1 MNRHVPLFPVDSAV
15 LGVVGSE
22 FNPSVTPPNCFAQG
36 LLKADGT
43 LDPSVPSQVVKF
55 SNLDSPQL
63 KVVALHGR
71 ISRYGVMSSK
81 VNPAVALSATFNGGH
96 VSNAVFGTIEP
107 VTTKDK
113 TICAWPG
120 IHATFGMFPEAQLLH
135 QPEQEQARWRC
146 TEVVIGNTRWSP
158 SYIWGSEPATA
169 TVSRSTFFRYNFTT
183 NETFVEFIAT
193 DNDPFRGLS
202 GRFGGPG
209 DYHEVVA
216 PSVHRITIT
225 PDRGTISM
233 HVAGSVITPS
243 IKEVKQAEE
252 MFMECDALLQSKFG
266 VIEWLEDH
274 CVEPARDVNAV
285 FKWMN
290 GFQSSIMP
298 IPRGHHALM
307 PGMTRK
313 VWERLMYIDPSGL
326 SASAAASNCVI
337 QPCKCNP
344 MRRDPECKDMGCLF
358 QHSPS
363 MRMLEQPAHKQQM
376 HDRFIREEME
386 AKAAKAAKAYAMNPM
401 QKNLDSRARK
411 ALKKAQKEED
421 RIQRVTDA
429 AASVAAASV
438 ASPAVSEPK
447 PAPASAASASV
458 KSTIAKPDSS
468 KKGGKTRK
476 RRRLCKH

>member
-22 FNPSVTPPNCFAQG
+22 FNPSVTPPDCFAQG

-55 SNLDSPQL
+55 SNLGSPQL

-107 VTTKDK
+107 VTKKDK

-135 QPEQEQARWRC
+135 QPEQEHARWRC
-146 TEVVIGNTRWSP
+146 TEVVIGDTHWSP
-158 SYIWGSEPATA
+158 SCIGRSEPTTA
-169 TVSRSTFFRYNFTT
+169 TMTSSTFFRHNFTT

-193 DNDPFRGLS
+193 DNDPCRGRGGGG
-202 GRFGGPG
+202 GRFGDICDIPG
-209 DYHEVVA
+209 YVA

-225 PDRGTISM
+225 PDRGTISVNVNRSKIM
-233 HVAGSVITPS
+233 PSV
-243 IKEVKQAEE
+243 KEVKEAEE
-252 MFMECDALLQSKFG
+252 MFMECGALLQSKFG

-290 GFQSSIMP
+290 GFQSAIIP

-326 SASAAASNCVI
+326 SASAAASNRVI
-337 QPCKCNP
+337 QPCECNP
-344 MRRDPECKDMGCLF
+344 MRRDPECNDMGCLF
-358 QHSPS
+358 KHSPS
-363 MRMLEQPAHKQQM
+363 MRMLEQPAHQRQM
-376 HDRFIREEME
+376 HDRIIREEME
-386 AKAAKAAKAYAMNPM
+386 AKAAKEYAMNPM
-401 QKNLDSRARK
+401 KKNLDSRALQGLKK
-411 ALKKAQKEED
+411 ALKDEE
-421 RIQRVTDA
+421 RIKKREREQTDA
-429 AASVAAASV
+429 AAS
-438 ASPAVSEPK
+438 PDVSELN
-447 PAPASAASASV
+447 PAS
-458 KSTIAKPDSS
+458 TIKKQ
-468 KKGGKTRK
+468 KKGGSKTRK
-476 RRRLCKH
+476 CRRLWKH

>member
-1 MNRHVPLFPVDSAV
+1 MNRHVPLFPVYSAV

-22 FNPSVTPPNCFAQG
+22 FNPSVAPPDCFAQG

-55 SNLDSPQL
+55 SNLGSPQL

-71 ISRYGVMSSK
+71 FSRSGVMSSE
-81 VNPAVALSATFNGGH
+81 VHPAVALSATFNGGH

-107 VTTKDK
+107 VNKDYK
-113 TICAWPG
+113 TIRARLG
-120 IHATFGMFPEAQLLH
+120 IHATFGMFSEAQLLH
-135 QPEQEQARWRC
+135 QPKQKQARWC
-146 TEVVIGNTRWSP
+146 TEVVIGDTYWSP
-158 SYIWGSEPATA
+158 RSIGSNPTTA
-169 TVSRSTFFRYNFTT
+169 TRTSSTFFRHNCTT

-193 DNDPFRGLS
+193 ENVPFRGLI
-202 GRFGGPG
+202 GRFGDPC
-209 DYHEVVA
+209 DYHEP

-225 PDRGTISM
+225 PDRGTISVNVNRSKFM
-233 HVAGSVITPS
+233 PSV
-243 IKEVKQAEE
+243 KEVKKAEE
-252 MFMECDALLQSKFG
+252 MFMECDALLRSKFG

-274 CVEPARDVNAV
+274 CVEPARDVNSV

-290 GFQSSIMP
+290 GFQSAIMQ
-298 IPRGHHALM
+298 RGQQALM

-326 SASAAASNCVI
+326 SASAAASNRVI
-337 QPCKCNP
+337 KPCGCNP
-344 MRRDPECKDMGCLF
+344 MRRDPECNDMGCLF
-358 QHSPS
+358 QHLPS

-376 HDRFIREEME
+376 HDRFIREME
-386 AKAAKAAKAYAMNPM
+386 AKDPM
-401 QKNLDSRARK
+401 RKILNARARK
-411 ALKKAQKEED
+411 AAQQAEKAEKRE
-421 RIQRVTDA
+421 RKTDA
-429 AASVAAASV
+429 AASVAAASI

-447 PAPASAASASV
+447 PAPDSAASASV

-476 RRRLCKH
+476 RRRLWKH

>member
-22 FNPSVTPPNCFAQG
+22 FNPSVTPPDCFAQG

-107 VTTKDK
+107 VTKKDK

-120 IHATFGMFPEAQLLH
+120 IHATFGMSTHGQSTRYAPPSRLLH

-169 TVSRSTFFRYNFTT
+169 TVSRSTFFRYDCRTE
-183 NETFVEFIAT
+183 ETFVEFIAT
-193 DNDPFRGLS
+193 DNDPCRGRGGGG
-202 GRFGGPG
+202 GRFGDISDIP
-209 DYHEVVA
+209 ECVP

-225 PDRGTISM
+225 PDRGTISVNVNRSKIM
-233 HVAGSVITPS
+233 PSV
-243 IKEVKQAEE
+243 KEVKEAEE

-290 GFQSSIMP
+290 GFQSAIMP

-313 VWERLMYIDPSGL
+313 VWERLMYIDPRGL

-344 MRRDPECKDMGCLF
+344 MRRDPECNNMGCLF

-376 HDRFIREEME
+376 HDRFIREKME
-386 AKAAKAAKAYAMNPM
+386 AKAAKAYAMNPM
-401 QKNLDSRARK
+401 QKNLDARALQGLKK
-411 ALKKAQKEED
+411 ALKDEE
-421 RIQRVTDA
+421 RIKKREREQTDA
-429 AASVAAASV
+429 AAS
-438 ASPAVSEPK
+438 PDVSELN
-447 PAPASAASASV
+447 PAS
-458 KSTIAKPDSS
+458 TIKKQ
-468 KKGGKTRK
+468 KKGGSKTRK
-476 RRRLCKH
+476 CRRLWKH